1 MFQRNGRRLPKHE
14 QNEGNEVSER
24 LSRQRHGTEFTVNP
38 QAQIEATRNAGK
50 SLVGGVQG
58 ADLRRR
64 TAPGGNERGE
74 VGLQKAVVKSGELI
88 YVKIV
93 YVDIPRR

>member
-1 MFQRNGRRLPKHE
+1 MPKHE
-14 QNEGNEVSER
+14 QSERNKVSER
-24 LSRQRHGTEFTVNP
+24 LSRQRHGTEFAVNP

-50 SLVGGVQG
+50 GLVGSVQG

-74 VGLQKAVVKSGELI
+74 VGLQKAVAKNGKLI

-93 YVDIPRR
+93 YVDIPHR